1 METIMNKAS
10 FEVKAYPEMWT
21 DLDMDVPRFD
31 KARQMLGEVYGKM
44 FLSQPDRP
52 KKMAYFDNMIS
63 EIFGGRIKE
72 MLEVKKEGKPIIG
85 TFCVYIPEEIVVA
98 TGGVCVGLCGGS
110 PGSIPDAEKIL
121 PRNICPMVKSAFGFK
136 AGRICPYFQVVDF
149 VYGETTCDA
158 KKKTWEILDRMVP
171 TYVMEIP
178 QMKRER
184 DRTLWLEEVNDFKAK
199 VEEVCN
205 TKISADDLAK
215 GIKVMNDKRR
225 ALQRLTWLRA
235 NNPAPISGKD
245 ALLIEQIAFYDEP
258 VRFAEKVGDL
268 CDELEGRVA
277 SGEGVAP
284 AIAPRVMVSG
294 TPMALPNWK
303 VHNLLETAGAVV
315 VNEESCIG
323 TRYFKDLIDEEA
335 TGMDRQIE
343 ALTDRYM
350 QIDCSCF
357 TPNDE
362 RIDQVLKE
370 YKDSKAQGILH
381 YSLQFCHTYNI
392 EEIKIREACEKEGIP
407 YLSIETDYS
416 LEDVGQLQTRIEA
429 FLEQILDSK

>member
-1 METIMNKAS
+1 MSTAN
-10 FEVKAYPEMWT
+10 FEVKPYPKMWAG
-21 DLDMDVPRFD
+21 LDMDVPRFD
-31 KARQMLGEVYGKM
+31 KARQMLGEIYGKM
-44 FLSQPDRP
+44 FLSQPNRP
-52 KKMAYFDNMIS
+52 KKMAYFNEMIS

-72 MLEVKKEGKPIIG
+72 MLEVKKEGRPVVG

-98 TGGVCVGLCGGS
+98 AGGVCVGLCGGS
-110 PGSIPDAEKIL
+110 QGSIPDAEKIL
-121 PRNICPMVKSAFGFK
+121 PRNICPMVKSAYGFK
-136 AGRICPYFQVVDF
+136 AGRICPYFQTVDF

-158 KKKTWEILDRMVP
+158 KKKTWELLDRLVP
-171 TYVMEIP
+171 THVMEIP
-178 QMKRER
+178 QMKNKR
-184 DRTLWLEEVNDFKAK
+184 DRTLWLEEVKDFKAK
-199 VEEVCN
+199 VEEVCDK
-205 TKISADDLAK
+205 KISTEELAEA
-215 GIKVMNDKRR
+215 IRVINDKRK
-225 ALQRLTWLRA
+225 ALQRLTTLRA

-258 VRFAEKVGDL
+258 VRFAQKVDEL
-268 CDELEGRVA
+268 CDELEERVA
-277 SGEGVAP
+277 GGAGVA
-284 AIAPRVMVSG
+284 AADVPRVMVSG

-323 TRYFKDLIDEEA
+323 TRYFKDLIDEDS
-335 TGMDRQIE
+335 TDMDRQLE

-362 RIDQVLKE
+362 RVDQVLKE
-370 YKDSKAQGILH
+370 YKDSNAQGVLH

-407 YLSIETDYS
+407 YLAIETDYS
-416 LEDVGQLQTRIEA
+416 PEDVGQLQTRIEA
-429 FLEQILDSK
+429 FLEQIKE